1 MLYLSKRCAVGIIFH
16 SSYKDGFRTIFLGI
30 IFESIDEGQTIRM
43 FMAQRVALITGG
55 GKRIGAATVSL
66 LMDNNWFVIIH
77 VRTSVSEAEE
87 ILQAF
92 EQKNGAKAPAE
103 ILQADL
109 NSDEELAEL
118 IQAVLKHEKVKSC
131 GGLHA
136 LIHNASIYSSKDYE
150 VVLLEELRLNN
161 RLHLEVPFL
170 LTQGL
175 LKPLRSAQGCVIGM
189 VDTSLGRAWK
199 GLSHYTASKAGLRQL
214 MMNLAGDLAPDI
226 RVNCVAP
233 GAIIAA
239 DWESEHFASLLEKIP
254 LGRAG
259 EPLDVAKAIM
269 FLADSSYL
277 SGQTIN
283 VDGGWSVS
291 P

>member
-1 MLYLSKRCAVGIIFH
+1 MVFLRALMRGG
-16 SSYKDGFRTIFLGI
+16 GFEL
-30 IFESIDEGQTIRM
+30 

-66 LMDNNWFVIIH
+66 LMDNGWFVFIH
-77 VRTSVSEAEE
+77 VRNSMVEAEE
-87 ILQAF
+87 ILNVF
-92 EQKNGAKAPAE
+92 EQKNSSKAPAE

-109 NSDEELAEL
+109 NSDEELEAL
-118 IQAVLKHEKVKSC
+118 IQTVRDHHIVQKN

-136 LIHNASIYSSKDYE
+136 LIHNASIYSSQDYE
-150 VVLLEELRLNN
+150 VVSLENLRLNN
-161 RLHLEVPFL
+161 RLHIEVPFR

-175 LKPLRSAQGCVIGM
+175 LSPLREGQGCVIGM
-189 VDTSLGRAWK
+189 IDTSLGRAWK
-199 GLSHYTASKAGLRQL
+199 GLSQYTSSKAGLRQL
-214 MMNLAGDLAPDI
+214 MMNLAGDLAPKI

-233 GAIIAA
+233 GAILAA
-239 DWESEHFASLLEKIP
+239 DWESEHFASVVEKVP

-259 EPLDVAKAIM
+259 EPTDVAKAIH
-269 FLADSSYL
+269 FLLESTYL
-277 SGQTIN
+277 SGQIIN

>member
-1 MLYLSKRCAVGIIFH
+1 MKGEC
-16 SSYKDGFRTIFLGI
+16 
-30 IFESIDEGQTIRM
+30 FEKI
-43 FMAQRVALITGG
+43 MAQRIALITGA
-55 GKRIGAATVSL
+55 GKRIGAATASL
-66 LMDNNWFVIIH
+66 LMENGWFVFIH
-77 VRTSVSEAEE
+77 VRNSIAEAGQ
-87 ILQAF
+87 LCSDF
-92 EQKNGAKAPAE
+92 EHKNGSKAPAE
-103 ILQADL
+103 IIQADL
-109 NSDEELAEL
+109 NNDADIDALL
-118 IQAVLKHEKVKSC
+118 HAVSQHEMVVKN

-136 LIHNASIYSSKDYE
+136 LIHNASIYSSEGYE
-150 VVLLEELRLNN
+150 SVSLETLRLNN
-161 RLHLEVPFL
+161 RVHLEVPFL

-175 LKPLRSAQGCVIGM
+175 LPQLKSAKGCVIGM

-214 MMNLAGDLAPDI
+214 MLNLAGELAPDV

-239 DWESEHFASLLEKIP
+239 EWESEHFASVVEKIP

-259 EPLDVAKAIM
+259 EPLDVARAIQ
-269 FLADSSYL
+269 FLLESNYI

>member
-1 MLYLSKRCAVGIIFH
+1 M
-16 SSYKDGFRTIFLGI
+16 DN
-30 IFESIDEGQTIRM
+30 FESIDEGQTIRM

-55 GKRIGAATVSL
+55 GKRIGAATASL
-66 LMDNNWFVIIH
+66 LLDSDWFVFIH

-87 ILQAF
+87 ILQAY
-92 EQKNGAKAPAE
+92 EQKTGSKASAE

-118 IQAVLKHEKVKSC
+118 ITTVLNHEKVKSC

-150 VVLLEELRLNN
+150 SVNLEELRLNN
-161 RLHLEVPFL
+161 RLHIEVPFL
-170 LTQGL
+170 LTQAFL
-175 LKPLRSAQGCVIGM
+175 NPLKLGRGCVIGM
-189 VDTSLGRAWK
+189 IDTSLGRAWK

-214 MMNLAGDLAPDI
+214 MMNLAGDLAPEV

-239 DWESEHFASLLEKIP
+239 DWESEHFASIVDKIP

-259 EPLDVAKAIM
+259 EPSDVAKAIL
-269 FLADSSYL
+269 FLVESTYI
-277 SGQTIN
+277 SGQILN

>member
-1 MLYLSKRCAVGIIFH
+1 MRGE
-16 SSYKDGFRTIFLGI
+16 R
-30 IFESIDEGQTIRM
+30 FEQ
-43 FMAQRVALITGG
+43 FMAQQVALITGG

-66 LMDNNWFVIIH
+66 LLDNGWFVFIH
-77 VRTSVSEAEE
+77 VRSSLTEAEE
-87 ILQAF
+87 ILQTY
-92 EQKNGAKAPAE
+92 EQRHGSKAQAE
-103 ILQADL
+103 IIQADL
-109 NSDEELAEL
+109 NSDEDLGTL
-118 IQAVLKHEKVKSC
+118 IEAVLTHEKVKSE
-131 GGLHA
+131 
-136 LIHNASIYSSKDYE
+136 DYE
-150 VVLLEELRLNN
+150 SVTLESLRLNN
-161 RLHLEVPFL
+161 RLHIEVPFL

-175 LKPLRSAQGCVIGM
+175 LTPLKAGQGCVIGM
-189 VDTSLGRAWK
+189 IDTSLGRAWK

-239 DWESEHFASLLEKIP
+239 DWESEHFASVLEKVP

-259 EPLDVAKAIM
+259 EPTDVAQTIL
-269 FLADSSYL
+269 FLLNSTYL

>member
-1 MLYLSKRCAVGIIFH
+1 MRGE
-16 SSYKDGFRTIFLGI
+16 R
-30 IFESIDEGQTIRM
+30 FEQ
-43 FMAQRVALITGG
+43 FMAQQVALITGG

-66 LMDNNWFVIIH
+66 LLDNGWFVFIH
-77 VRTSVSEAEE
+77 VRSSLTEAEE
-87 ILQAF
+87 ILQTY
-92 EQKNGAKAPAE
+92 EQRHGSKAQAE
-103 ILQADL
+103 IIQADL
-109 NSDEELAEL
+109 NSDEDLGTL
-118 IQAVLKHEKVKSC
+118 IEAVLTHEKVKSN

-136 LIHNASIYSSKDYE
+136 LIHNASIYSSEDYE
-150 VVLLEELRLNN
+150 SVTLESLRLNN
-161 RLHLEVPFL
+161 RLHIEVPFL

-175 LKPLRSAQGCVIGM
+175 LTPLKSGQGCVIGM
-189 VDTSLGRAWK
+189 IDTSLGRAWK

-239 DWESEHFASLLEKIP
+239 DWESEHFASVLEKIP

-259 EPLDVAKAIM
+259 EPTDVAQTIL
-269 FLADSSYL
+269 FLLNSTYL

>member
-1 MLYLSKRCAVGIIFH
+1 MRGE
-16 SSYKDGFRTIFLGI
+16 R
-30 IFESIDEGQTIRM
+30 FEQY
-43 FMAQRVALITGG
+43 MAQRVALITGG

-66 LMDNNWFVIIH
+66 LLDNDWFVFIH
-77 VRTSVSEAEE
+77 VRNSIVEAEA
-87 ILQAF
+87 ILQAY
-92 EQKNGAKAPAE
+92 EQKNGSKAQAE
-103 ILQADL
+103 IIQADL
-109 NSDEELAEL
+109 NSDDDLSTL
-118 IQAVLKHEKVKSC
+118 IGVVLNHEKVKSN

-136 LIHNASIYSSKDYE
+136 LVHNASIYSSEDYE
-150 VVLLEELRLNN
+150 SVNLETLRLNT
-161 RLHLEVPFL
+161 RLHIEVPFL

-175 LKPLRSAQGCVIGM
+175 LTPLKSGNGCVIGM
-189 VDTSLGRAWK
+189 IDTSLGRAWK

-214 MMNLAGDLAPDI
+214 MMNLAGDLAPEI

-239 DWESEHFASLLEKIP
+239 DWESEHFASVIEKVP

-259 EPLDVAKAIM
+259 EPSDVAQAIF
-269 FLADSSYL
+269 FLLNSTYL

>member
-1 MLYLSKRCAVGIIFH
+1 MYHANIDFMSF
-16 SSYKDGFRTIFLGI
+16 SYEYFLRALMKGKGL
-30 IFESIDEGQTIRM
+30 EL
-43 FMAQRVALITGG
+43 FMAQRIALITGG
-55 GKRIGAATVSL
+55 GKRIGAATASL
-66 LMDNNWFVIIH
+66 LMDNDWFVFIH

-87 ILQAF
+87 IINSY
-92 EQKNGAKAPAE
+92 EQKHASKAPAE
-103 ILQADL
+103 IIQADL
-109 NSDEELAEL
+109 NSDEDLAAL
-118 IQAVLKHEKVKSC
+118 IKTIISHEQVKSG

-136 LIHNASIYSSKDYE
+136 LIHNASIYNSQDYE
-150 VVLLEELRLNN
+150 SVTLESLRLNN
-161 RLHLEVPFL
+161 RLHIEVPFL

-175 LKPLRSAQGCVIGM
+175 LAPLKAGQGCVIGM

-239 DWESEHFASLLEKIP
+239 DWENEHFASIVEKVP

-259 EPLDVAKAIM
+259 EPADVAQAIL
-269 FLADSSYL
+269 FLVDSTYL
-277 SGQTIN
+277 SGQILS

>member
-1 MLYLSKRCAVGIIFH
+1 MKGKR
-16 SSYKDGFRTIFLGI
+16 
-30 IFESIDEGQTIRM
+30 FETD
-43 FMAQRVALITGG
+43 MAQRVALITGG
-55 GKRIGAATVSL
+55 GKRIGAATASL
-66 LMDNNWFVIIH
+66 LMENGWFVLIH
-77 VRTSVSEAEE
+77 VRNSMAEAQQ
-87 ILQAF
+87 ILEAF
-92 EQKNGAKAPAE
+92 EQKNGSKAPAE

-109 NSDEELAEL
+109 NIDADVNALLE
-118 IQAVLKHEKVKSC
+118 AVSQHPMVENNS
-131 GGLHA
+131 GLDA
-136 LIHNASIYSSKDYE
+136 LIHNASIYSSQDYE
-150 VVLLEELRLNN
+150 SVSLETLRLNT
-161 RLHLEVPFL
+161 RLHIEVPFL

-175 LKPLRSAQGCVIGM
+175 VPQLKSVNGCVIGM
-189 VDTSLGRAWK
+189 IDTSLGLAWK
-199 GLSHYTASKAGLRQL
+199 GLSHYTSSKAGLRQL

-239 DWESEHFASLLEKIP
+239 DWESEHFASVVEKVP

-269 FLADSSYL
+269 FLLESNYL
-277 SGQTIN
+277 TGQIIS